1 MTDARGLTTFRSWI
15 QSLTLVQELSVLAGV
30 FLFFAGLA
38 VDTMLVRVIL
48 LAASASAIAYAVVS
62 LRAKRSLNII
72 DPEDLQPEF
81 TDEEPQPPMAKLIFD
96 DLREPGSV
104 RREEPPMDPMPEPTT
119 VAAPDVAEPT
129 VVHSRPEPPVRQYEF
144 QLSDFFETEEAPA
157 ADDGPRAEFRYLM
170 KKVLTVVKDVHF
182 AHTVALFWVNREK
195 QQLVLENHVTEAE
208 SFTPNRRQEIG
219 VDVVSQIA
227 SSGKPQIL
235 TSVNATSLPE
245 MLPYYGGAEPVRTFV
260 GVPIFYART
269 MLPPKDPVAVL
280 TVDCKGEDAY
290 GPETLAQLGQ
300 FTKLISA
307 LIQSY
312 TDKYDLLL
320 DSEVLRSITRLREQL
335 RLDFTVHNTVRSL
348 VEETSRVVPWDYV
361 SAVVYDESR
370 KIWVLQHVLNRM
382 NDPYVPA
389 GHEIDLHRSLAGQV
403 IQYSVPKIV
412 DHLASVNLPRF
423 YPAERTESAGSLVA
437 IPLTSVRR
445 CYGVLVVESKDV
457 RTYSEADARLIQ
469 KLADT
474 ASWALEILTLTDVA
488 TNYVATDEVTGVA
501 TRRHFA
507 ERMQEEVQRAG
518 DFASEVALV
527 MIAIDHLQTLA
538 GKYGADAV
546 DAVLQAI
553 GRLIRTSVRP
563 YDVVGRFDA
572 NRFAALLVETTTN
585 EASLWAEKLR
595 KNVAGHIMNVNGKSF
610 SVTISVGVSG
620 ASSELSDMVLL
631 ENADRVLKKAVE
643 AGGNIV
649 RVF

>member
-1 MTDARGLTTFRSWI
+1 MTDARGLSTFRSWI
-15 QSLTLVQELSVLAGV
+15 KSLTLVQELSVLAGV
-30 FLFFAGLA
+30 FLFFGGLA
-38 VDTMLVRVIL
+38 VDATLVRITL

-72 DPEDLQPEF
+72 DPDDLQPEL
-81 TDEEPQPPMAKLIFD
+81 TEEEPQPPMAKLIFD
-96 DLREPGSV
+96 DLRDPGTV
-104 RREEPPMDPMPEPTT
+104 RREDPPAGSAPP
-119 VAAPDVAEPT
+119 AADRESVDTLSTP
-129 VVHSRPEPPVRQYEF
+129 SRPELPVRQYEF
-144 QLSDFFETEEAPA
+144 QLSDFFEAEEEPV
-157 ADDGPRAEFRYLM
+157 ADDGPRTEFRYLM
-170 KKVLTVVKDVHF
+170 KKVLTVIKDVHF
-182 AHTVALFWVNREK
+182 AHTVALFWINQDK
-195 QQLVLENHVTEAE
+195 HQLVLENHVTEAE

-227 SSGKPQIL
+227 TSGKPQIL

-245 MLPYYGGAEPVRTFV
+245 MLPYYGASEPVRTFV

-269 MLPPKDPVAVL
+269 ILPPKEPVAVL

-361 SAVVYDESR
+361 SAVVFDENR
-370 KIWVLQHVLNRM
+370 KVWVLQHVLNRM
-382 NDPYVPA
+382 NDPYVPS

-457 RTYSEADARLIQ
+457 RTYSESDARLIQ

-488 TNYVATDEVTGVA
+488 TNFVATDEVTGVS
-501 TRRHFA
+501 TRRHFVD
-507 ERMQEEVQRAG
+507 RMQEEVQRSG

-527 MIAIDHLQTLA
+527 MIAIDNLQVLA
-538 GKYGADAV
+538 GKYGGESV
-546 DAVLQAI
+546 DAGLGAI
-553 GRLIRTSVRP
+553 GRLIRTAVRP
-563 YDVVGRFDA
+563 YDVVGRFDT

-620 ASSELSDMVLL
+620 ASTELSDMVLL